1 MGVLRGF
8 VGLLLLSI
16 ALLGSSTSMANTS
29 AWQALQEG
37 GQVILMRHALAPGV
51 GDPDNFNRDDC
62 ATQRNLSDQGR
73 AQAAAIGDA
82 FRQRSIPVDAIY
94 SSHWCRVLETAE
106 LMALGDVQTVDWL
119 DSFFIASERY
129 AREQRTREAR
139 QQILDWQGSGNLLL
153 VTHQVNITALVGGGV
168 ASGDMV
174 VVQPEDGELTV
185 IGRLTDVR

>member
-37 GQVILMRHALAPGV
+37 GRVILMRHALAPGV
-51 GDPDNFNRDDC
+51 GDPDNFERDDC

-82 FRQRSIPVDAIY
+82 FRQRSIPVDTLY

-129 AREQRTREAR
+129 AREQRTQEAR
-139 QQILDWQGSGNLLL
+139 QQILDWQGPGNLLL

-174 VVQPEDGELTV
+174 VVQPENGELTV